1 MAETERRKDEDIDRM
16 LRRFNRSVKQEGI
29 IDDLRSHERYEKKSE
44 RQKREKNESALRHR
58 ARQRD
63 EDL

>member
-16 LRRFNRSVKQEGI
+16 LRRFNRAVKQEGI

-44 RQKREKNESALRHR
+44 QRKREKNESDLRHR